1 MFQLRARIAVLAVAA
16 VFGAAA
22 PAYASATI
30 GSSTIGLENP
40 HVFAQLNAAASQ
52 SIENIAL
59 ASDGSAYVTFTF
71 AAQVA
76 RIGRNGKVSVLQQFP
91 APPNGD
97 IPGFHTKI
105 AATGIVR
112 LPDGTLYVSVMTGLA
127 DSTGV
132 YRILPGQKTATKF
145 ASLPADAFLNGLALD
160 PRGYR
165 LFITDSVLSTIWSV
179 PLDGGPVT
187 AWLTAEALAPHGTY
201 GANGLK
207 VHDGA
212 VWVTNTNDGTLL
224 RIPIEADGGPG
235 AIKTVATGLTGA
247 DDLIFPGRG
256 DTALV
261 ALDRP
266 SKIVAVAPDGHWNVL
281 LTAQNGVANPTS
293 LAIRGNTVYIDNA
306 AFFIGSPTILAATLE
321 R

>member
-1 MFQLRARIAVLAVAA
+1 MFRLRSGVAALAVAVA
-16 VFGAAA
+16 AAGAAA
-22 PAYASATI
+22 VPAHASSAPAI
-30 GSSTIGLENP
+30 ALESP
-40 HVFAQLNAAASQ
+40 HVFAQLNASASQ

-59 ASDGSAYVTFTF
+59 APDGSAYVTFTF

-76 RIGRNGKVSVLQQFP
+76 RIDRNGTVSILMQFP

-112 LPDGTLYVSVMTGLA
+112 MPDGTLYVSVMTGLE

-160 PRGYR
+160 PRGNR
-165 LFITDSVLSTIWSV
+165 LFITNSVLSTIWSV

-187 AWLTAEALAPHGTY
+187 AWLTANALAPHGTY

-224 RIPIEADGGPG
+224 RIPINADGGPG

-266 SKIVAVAPDGHWNVL
+266 SEIVAVAPDGQWTVL
-281 LTAQNGVANPTS
+281 LTAKNGVANPTS

-306 AFFIGSPTILAATLE
+306 AFFLGSPTVMAATLD